1 MRSNNSNGSRD
12 ARAQG
17 FTGLW
22 TVLAIGLV
30 ASIAMARPTEA
41 HRAYVTNSDSTDVS
55 VIDRDTN
62 KVVGNPIPVRR
73 SPSGLTSTSDGKHVY
88 VTNVGDNT
96 VSVIDTEKNMVVGE
110 PIKLGFSPNG
120 VAVNPDGKKAQCH
133 LGDRHGEEHSGG

>member
-17 FTGLW
+17 FTG
-22 TVLAIGLV
+22 
-30 ASIAMARPTEA
+30 AMARPTEA

-62 KVVGNPIPVRR
+62 KVAGNPIPVRR

-110 PIKLGFSPNG
+110 PRLGCG
-120 VAVNPDGKKAQCH
+120 GEDRLLVGLQDGKPPCRR
-133 LGDRHGEEHSGG
+133 L